1 MITDKEGAGM
11 KKILYLI
18 LFFLIITCMTLSA
31 QGKGL
36 GLGVIVGE
44 PTGVSAKLWTANG
57 QAFDAAAA
65 WSFIDDSAFYV
76 HVNYL
81 FHFADLISVK
91 KGELPFYAGI
101 GGKVKFV
108 DPVVLGIRFPF
119 GLEYFFAKVPLGIF
133 LEIAPCLVL
142 YPGSDFDIGAGLGVR
157 YYIR

>member
-1 MITDKEGAGM
+1 M

-18 LFFLIITCMTLSA
+18 LFFIITTSMALSA

-36 GLGVIVGE
+36 GVGVIVGE
-44 PTGVSAKLWTANG
+44 PTGLCAKFWTTGG

-65 WSFIDDSAFYV
+65 WSFVDDSAFYV
-76 HVNYL
+76 HVSYL

-91 KGELPFYAGI
+91 KGELPLYAGI

-119 GLEYFFAKVPLGIF
+119 GLEYLFTEVPLGIF

-142 YPGSDFDIGAGLGVR
+142 YPGSDFDIGAGLGAR

>member
-1 MITDKEGAGM
+1 M
-11 KKILYLI
+11 KRILYFI
-18 LFFLIITCMTLSA
+18 LFFLIITSITLSA
-31 QGKGL
+31 RGKGL

-44 PTGVSAKLWTANG
+44 PTGLSGKLWTAGG

-65 WSFIDDSAFYV
+65 WSFVDNGAFYV

-108 DPVVLGIRFPF
+108 DPVILGIRFPF
-119 GLEYFFAKVPLGIF
+119 GLEYLFDKVPLGIF

-142 YPGSDFDIGAGLGVR
+142 YPASDFDIGAGLGVR

>member
-1 MITDKEGAGM
+1 M
-11 KKILYLI
+11 KKIFYLI
-18 LFFLIITCMTLSA
+18 LFFLIITSMILSA

-44 PTGVSAKLWTANG
+44 PTGLSVKLWTASG
-57 QAFDAAAA
+57 QALDAAAA
-65 WSFIDDSAFYV
+65 WSFVDNSAFYV

-108 DPVVLGIRFPF
+108 DPVVFGIRFPF
-119 GLEYFFAKVPLGIF
+119 GLEYLFAKAPLGIF
-133 LEIAPCLVL
+133 LEVAPCLVL
-142 YPGSDFDIGAGLGVR
+142 YPASDFDIGAGLGVR